1 MEIDKSHVHIQ
12 VQNLCIITEEEQLTA
27 IDMGFKENLQ
37 QVEISFDLK
46 PIINS
51 QLIELLKEFKYIFAW
66 MDKDLKGIPLE
77 IAQHRI
83 EFDTSI
89 PPTHQAK
96 Y

>member
-12 VQNLCIITEEEQLTA
+12 VQNLCIVTEQEQLTK
-27 IDMGFKENLQ
+27 INMGFKENLQ
-37 QVEISFDLK
+37 QVKINFNLK

-51 QLIELLKEFKYIFAW
+51 QLIELLKEFKHIFAW
-66 MDKDLKGIPLE
+66 MYKDLKGIPLE
-77 IAQHRI
+77 IAQHQI

-89 PPTHQAK
+89 PPIHQAK